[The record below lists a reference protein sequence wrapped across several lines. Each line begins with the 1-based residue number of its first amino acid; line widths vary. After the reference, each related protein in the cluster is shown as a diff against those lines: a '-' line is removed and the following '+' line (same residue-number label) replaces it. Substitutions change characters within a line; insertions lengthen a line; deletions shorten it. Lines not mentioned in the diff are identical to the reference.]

1 MTLDELD
8 ALTSEPQVDYSYE
21 KENIEEE
28 PVPLTEL
35 EIYKMEVKAHA
46 SQLVRN
52 ILPNLELHKDG
63 RTSSLLQILIISR
76 VL

>member
-28 PVPLTEL
+28 PVPLTEI

-52 ILPNLELHKDG
+52 I
-63 RTSSLLQILIISR
+63 
-76 VL
+76 